1 MSSFEDL
8 ELQKLNQVVNTF
20 TPVEMNKY
28 KEEVEYIRYLLNLL
42 KKQKQRPQTKK
53 QKEAEKKTEKK
64 IKEGLSDL
72 VNTFTLK
79 KPTTKTHDALPEDVM
94 EDAKINNL
102 STKYYKDPALGEKN
116 LFESGLFN
124 KYELDTEL
132 SNDLG
137 VVVKNRKTGK
147 VKVSFRGT
155 DKKNINDLEYDARIG
170 LGTEKSHPQY
180 TRSKELVQSVIDKY
194 GKANIENL
202 SGYSKGGQQAYAMG
216 KMFDINSR
224 NFNPWIAGNNITDP
238 EKNQTSEHEIWRTQ
252 DDIAS
257 FQSLRVQGKNN
268 TKVNVVESNYEGI
281 NPYKTHK
288 LENFTS
294 NNGRDGGKGSV
305 IEAKARAIYEHGL
318 EHGELKALHDMIKV
332 NKRTPIK
339 ITETGSKST
348 GAGLMPPPAK
358 RTPIK
363 ITETGSKSTGTS
375 RGFGLMPPA
384 AKKTNLEKA
393 AEKLNTLEI
402 KAPSVNDNKELNFD
416 ESLKFLQDYNQDGS
430 EKQNLEQQTTSL
442 EEKAGLITKRP
453 VGRNIRQQTTDL
465 ESRLGLDTTS
475 KNKIFKKT
483 AGRTIRKKGLPQE
496 TEIELQDLK
505 SRTLFPP
512 DAQATQN
519 DKTLKSQ
526 TTKIEDQI
534 EDLSGTKINN
544 TPNIKKKSYTDYIT
558 ENNIR
563 DGSHKKSLWKIS
575 GGELDENNNEGLD
588 EELFTF
594 GDTDEVKDFASKST
608 AERESILN
616 DMATQQTNLENDL
629 TSFVEE
635 PVHVSSAQSFSKGVT
650 QGLHPTNLL
659 IGLATDKISEGIL
672 KSYVDPNIGKQP
684 ELLRT
689 TEKGLLSGGLASFIT
704 GGALL
709 PESIAGG
716 VGYLTGDLA
725 ARGTY
730 AGLRKLGAGQEASVA
745 TADVTAGAVGGG
757 AAVATGSFL
766 AGLLATGAGTAEG
779 AELGAAA
786 GPVGVAVGA
795 GVGALIGL
803 GSYFYSRF
811 KHS

>member
-20 TPVEMNKY
+20 TPSEINKY
-28 KEEVEYIRYLLNLL
+28 KEEVDYIRYLLQLL
-42 KKQKQRPQTKK
+42 RQEKSKPQTKK

-64 IKEGLSDL
+64 IKESLSNL
-72 VNTFTLK
+72 INTFTLK
-79 KPTTKTHDALPEDVM
+79 KPTTKTHNALPEDVM
-94 EDAKINNL
+94 EDAKINKL
-102 STKYYKDPALGEKN
+102 STKYYKDPALGDEYLK
-116 LFESGLFN
+116 ESGLSN
-124 KYELDTEL
+124 KYEIDTEL

-137 VVVKNRKTGK
+137 IVVKNKDTGK

-170 LGTEKSHPQY
+170 IGTEKSHPQY
-180 TRSKELVQSVIDKY
+180 IRSKELVESVIDKY

-202 SGYSKGGQQAYAMG
+202 SGYSKGGQQSYALG
-216 KMFDINSR
+216 KMFDINTR

-238 EKNQTSEHEIWRTQ
+238 EKNQTSEHEIWRVQ

-268 TKVNVVESNYEGI
+268 TKVNVVESNSQTV
-281 NPYKTHK
+281 NPYKTHM

-294 NNGRDGGKGSV
+294 NNGRDGGKGSE
-305 IEAKARAIYEHGL
+305 IEKKARAIHDHAL

-332 NKRTPIK
+332 NQKTPIT
-339 ITETGSKST
+339 ITETGTSK
-348 GAGLMPPPAK
+348 
-358 RTPIK
+358 
-363 ITETGSKSTGTS
+363 
-375 RGFGLMPPA
+375 GFGLMPPPP
-384 AKKTNLEKA
+384 KTNLEKT
-393 AEKLNTLEI
+393 AEKLNTIEMR
-402 KAPSVNDNKELNFD
+402 APSVNNNKELNYN
-416 ESLKFLQDYNQDGS
+416 EALKFLEDYNQDGS
-430 EKQNLEQQTTSL
+430 EKNLEQKTTGL

-465 ESRLGLDTTS
+465 EQRFGLTKK
-475 KNKIFKKT
+475 KNT
-483 AGRTIRKKGLPQE
+483 LAPE

-505 SRTLFPP
+505 SKTLFPP
-512 DAQATQN
+512 QE
-519 DKTLKSQ
+519 KTNSKIRKLKSQ
-526 TTKIEDQI
+526 TTQLEDQI
-534 EDLSGTKINN
+534 EDLTGATLNN
-544 TPNIKKKSYTDYIT
+544 TPNTKSKKSYTDYIT
-558 ENNIR
+558 ENNIA
-563 DGSHKKSLWKIS
+563 DTAHKRTLWKLS
-575 GGELDENNNEGLD
+575 GGTLTDSEKTDDEPFTFADEN
-588 EELFTF
+588 EL
-594 GDTDEVKDFASKST
+594 KDFASKDT
-608 AERESILN
+608 ATREAQLK

-635 PVHVSSAQSFSKGVT
+635 PVHVSAAQSFSKGVT

-709 PESIAGG
+709 PEAAAGG
-716 VGYLTGDLA
+716 VGYLAGDLT

-730 AGLRKLGAGQEASVA
+730 SGLRALGAGQEASVA
-745 TADVTAGAVGGG
+745 TADVAAGAVGG
-757 AAVATGSFL
+757 ASAVATGSL
-766 AGLLATGAGTAEG
+766 LSGLLAGSTAAAEG
-779 AELGAAA
+779 AELGATV
-786 GPVGVAVGA
+786 GPVGIAVGA
-795 GVGALIGL
+795 GVGAIIGL

-811 KHS
+811 KH

>member
-1 MSSFEDL
+1 MSSFEDI
-8 ELQKLNQVVNTF
+8 ELQKLNAVVNTF
-20 TPVEMNKY
+20 TPAEMNKY
-28 KEEVEYIRYLLNLL
+28 KQEIQYIKFLLNLL

-53 QKEAEKKTEKK
+53 QKQKEKETEKK

-79 KPTTKTHDALPEDVM
+79 KPTSKTHDALSEGVM

-102 STKYYKDPALGEKN
+102 STKYYKDPALGEDFLK
-116 LFESGLFN
+116 ESGLSN
-124 KYELDTEL
+124 KYEIDTEL

-137 VVVKNRKTGK
+137 VVVKNKNTGK

-170 LGTEKSHPQY
+170 IGTEKSHPQY
-180 TRSKELVQSVIDKY
+180 IRSKELVQSVIDKY

-202 SGYSKGGQQAYAMG
+202 SGYSKGGQQSYAMG

-305 IEAKARAIYEHGL
+305 IETKARAIHDHAL

-348 GAGLMPPPAK
+348 G
-358 RTPIK
+358 
-363 ITETGSKSTGTS
+363 TS
-375 RGFGLMPPA
+375 RGFGLMPPPA
-384 AKKTNLEKA
+384 KKKTNLEKA

-402 KAPSVNDNKELNFD
+402 KAPSVNNNKELNYE
-416 ESLKFLQDYNQDGS
+416 ESLRFLEDYNQDGS
-430 EKQNLEQQTTSL
+430 EKNLEQQTTGL

-453 VGRNIRQQTTDL
+453 IGRNIRQQTTDL
-465 ESRLGLDTTS
+465 ESRLGLT
-475 KNKIFKKT
+475 KNKIKS
-483 AGRTIRKKGLPQE
+483 AGRNIKKGLPQE

-534 EDLSGTKINN
+534 EDLTGANIND
-544 TPNIKKKSYTDYIT
+544 TPNIKKKSYTDYIN
-558 ENNIR
+558 ENNITDGVHKQTLWKLSGGTLTDAEKTD
-563 DGSHKKSLWKIS
+563 DGS
-575 GGELDENNNEGLD
+575 
-588 EELFTF
+588 FTF
-594 GDTDEVKDFASKST
+594 GDEDELKDFASKDT
-608 AERESILN
+608 ATRESQLN

-635 PVHVSSAQSFSKGVT
+635 PVHVSAAQSFSKGVT

-709 PESIAGG
+709 PEAAAGG
-716 VGYLTGDLA
+716 VGYLAGDLA

-730 AGLRKLGAGQEASVA
+730 AGLRSLGAGQEASVA
-745 TADVTAGAVGGG
+745 TADVAAGAVGG
-757 AAVATGSFL
+757 ASAVATGSL
-766 AGLLATGAGTAEG
+766 LSGLLAGGTAAAEG
-779 AELGAAA
+779 AELGAAV
-786 GPVGVAVGA
+786 GPVGIAVGA

>member
-1 MSSFEDL
+1 MSSFEDI
-8 ELQKLNQVVNTF
+8 ELQKLNQVVQTF

-28 KEEVEYIRYLLNLL
+28 KEEVAYIRYLLNLL

-94 EDAKINNL
+94 EDAEINKL
-102 STKYYKDPALGEKN
+102 STKYYQDPELGEKN

-124 KYELDTEL
+124 KYEIDTEL

-137 VVVKNRKTGK
+137 IVLKNRKTGK

-170 LGTEKSHPQY
+170 IGTEKSHPQY
-180 TRSKELVQSVIDKY
+180 IRSKELVQSVIDKY

-202 SGYSKGGQQAYAMG
+202 SGYSKGGQQSYAMG
-216 KMFDINSR
+216 KMFDINTR

-238 EKNQTSEHEIWRTQ
+238 EKNQSSEHEIWRTQ

-281 NPYKTHK
+281 NLYKTHK

-348 GAGLMPPPAK
+348 G
-358 RTPIK
+358 
-363 ITETGSKSTGTS
+363 TS
-375 RGFGLMPPA
+375 RGFGLMPPP

-402 KAPSVNDNKELNFD
+402 KAPSVNENKELNYD
-416 ESLKFLQDYNQDGS
+416 ESLRFLEDYNQDGS
-430 EKQNLEQQTTSL
+430 DKQNLEQETTSL
-442 EEKAGLITKRP
+442 EERAGLINKRP

-465 ESRLGLDTTS
+465 ETRLGLDKTS
-475 KNKIFKKT
+475 KNKIFKKS
-483 AGRTIRKKGLPQE
+483 AGRTIRKKGLPEE

-519 DKTLKSQ
+519 DKTLKNQ

-575 GGELDENNNEGLD
+575 GGELDENNNESLD

-594 GDTDEVKDFASKST
+594 GNTDEVKDFASKST

-709 PESIAGG
+709 PEAGAAG
-716 VGYLTGDLA
+716 VGYLAGDLT

-730 AGLRKLGAGQEASVA
+730 AGLRALGAGQEASVA
-745 TADVTAGAVGGG
+745 TADVAAGAVGGG
-757 AAVATGSFL
+757 AAVATGSL
-766 AGLLATGAGTAEG
+766 ITGLLATGAGAAEG
-779 AELGAAA
+779 AEVGTFA
-786 GPVGVAVGA
+786 GPVGIAVGA
-795 GVGALIGL
+795 TVGSLIGL

>member
-1 MSSFEDL
+1 MSSFEDI
-8 ELQKLNQVVNTF
+8 ELQKLNQVVQTF

-28 KEEVEYIRYLLNLL
+28 KEEVAYIRYLLNLL

-94 EDAKINNL
+94 EDAEINKL
-102 STKYYKDPALGEKN
+102 STKYYQDPELGEKN

-124 KYELDTEL
+124 KYEIDTEL

-137 VVVKNRKTGK
+137 IVLKNRKTGK

-170 LGTEKSHPQY
+170 IGTEKSHPQY
-180 TRSKELVQSVIDKY
+180 IRSKELVQSVIDKY

-202 SGYSKGGQQAYAMG
+202 SGYSKGGQQSYAMG
-216 KMFDINSR
+216 KMFDINTR

-238 EKNQTSEHEIWRTQ
+238 EKNQSSEHEIWRTQ

-281 NPYKTHK
+281 NLYKTHK

-348 GAGLMPPPAK
+348 G
-358 RTPIK
+358 
-363 ITETGSKSTGTS
+363 TS
-375 RGFGLMPPA
+375 RGFGLMPPP

-402 KAPSVNDNKELNFD
+402 KAPSVNENKELNYD
-416 ESLKFLQDYNQDGS
+416 ESLRFLEDYNQDGS
-430 EKQNLEQQTTSL
+430 DKQNLEQETTSL
-442 EEKAGLITKRP
+442 EERAGLINKRP

-465 ESRLGLDTTS
+465 ETRLGLDKTS
-475 KNKIFKKT
+475 KNKIFKKS
-483 AGRTIRKKGLPQE
+483 AGRTIRKKGLPEE

-519 DKTLKSQ
+519 DKTLKNQ

-575 GGELDENNNEGLD
+575 GGELDENNNESLD

-594 GDTDEVKDFASKST
+594 GNTDEVKDFASKST

-709 PESIAGG
+709 PEAGAAG
-716 VGYLTGDLA
+716 VGYLAGDLT

-730 AGLRKLGAGQEASVA
+730 AGLRALGAGQEASVA
-745 TADVTAGAVGGG
+745 TADVAAGAVGGG
-757 AAVATGSFL
+757 AAVATGSL
-766 AGLLATGAGTAEG
+766 ITGLLATGAGAAEG
-779 AELGAAA
+779 AEVGTFA
-786 GPVGVAVGA
+786 GPVGIAVGA
-795 GVGALIGL
+795 TIGSIIGL